1 MNKLLSLSS
10 ILILV
15 VSVPLGAESL
25 WQNSESGVSQM
36 VSTGDL
42 VTIQVNENTEGQT
55 DSTREREKE
64 TEVGGDANVGAP
76 GSTIFNE
83 VASWIP
89 LFGATVTGESTYESE
104 RTSDSMGSLTTTMT
118 VKVAEVRSDGM
129 IVLRGER
136 EVKIDD
142 EIQTL
147 KFEGKARAR
156 DIRGD
161 NTINSSRV
169 ADARIA
175 YEGKLGLA
183 EGEAR
188 GWVDSGYLYI
198 KNTLFW

>member
-1 MNKLLSLSS
+1 
-10 ILILV
+10 
-15 VSVPLGAESL
+15 
-25 WQNSESGVSQM
+25 
-36 VSTGDL
+36 
-42 VTIQVNENTEGQT
+42 
-55 DSTREREKE
+55 
-64 TEVGGDANVGAP
+64 
-76 GSTIFNE
+76 
-83 VASWIP
+83 
-89 LFGATVTGESTYESE
+89 
-104 RTSDSMGSLTTTMT
+104 MGSLTTTMT

-129 IVLRGER
+129 VVLRGER

-147 KFEGKARAR
+147 KFEGKARAQ

-188 GWVDSGYLYI
+188 GWLDSGYLYI